1 MSREARALPADAMT
15 TDEMLDK
22 FEVNGFMYWVVDVT
36 RKSDGVRGTLVFD
49 DDLEKGR
56 RYHTFVPA

>member
-1 MSREARALPADAMT
+1 MT
-15 TDEMLDK
+15 KDEMLEQY
-22 FEVNGFMYWVVDVT
+22 EVHTFMFWAVLVT

-56 RYHTFVPA
+56 RYHSFVPA